1 MNDSSR
7 IGKINNQSCV
17 LLISISNIKF
27 PVTADVL
34 FSIFNKFGEVLRIIV
49 FEKS

>member
-1 MNDSSR
+1 MEKNEKTS
-7 IGKINNQSCV
+7 V

-34 FSIFNKFGEVLRIIV
+34 FSVFNKFGEVLRIIV
-49 FEKS
+49 FEKNKGT